1 MPSSS
6 TGAKHKL
13 LLDETGFEQLL
24 AAAYVLQQ
32 HNDGLRAQAQ
42 QSDTTAVLPKVAD
55 NSSGDRQESPPF
67 LDEAP
72 SSLPPMLDS
81 GPTPDDSAATCR
93 VCGRQFGRDEVFCG
107 NCSMPRL
114 AGTSSEDLQSKWA
127 SMWYM
132 QQAQD
137 TLQNEEATPQA
148 FTFKPDLAAAE
159 FDPPLNDSRLW
170 GPSQPVLAPG
180 NIVPKNRELPA
191 LPAFRSLDEMEQ
203 SAKIEP
209 FALTEPTRWG
219 VHAVEV
225 RPSASLDNLQD
236 TLRTFQLRIRT
247 SRRNAAVAIV
257 CLVLL
262 VILAISALSPQHAS
276 SQPQLSW
283 FSSLL
288 VNLGLAEVP
297 SRPPVYVGNPDAPV
311 WVDVHTALYYCKGS
325 DLYGKTPGGRF
336 STQHDAQEDQ
346 FESASRLPCE

>member
-1 MPSSS
+1 
-6 TGAKHKL
+6 
-13 LLDETGFEQLL
+13 
-24 AAAYVLQQ
+24 
-32 HNDGLRAQAQ
+32 
-42 QSDTTAVLPKVAD
+42 
-55 NSSGDRQESPPF
+55 
-67 LDEAP
+67 
-72 SSLPPMLDS
+72 
-81 GPTPDDSAATCR
+81 
-93 VCGRQFGRDEVFCG
+93 
-107 NCSMPRL
+107 MPRL

-148 FTFKPDLAAAE
+148 FTLKPDLAAAE

-170 GPSQPVLAPG
+170 GPSEPVLAPG
-180 NIVPKNRELPA
+180 NIVPENRGLPA

-219 VHAVEV
+219 VHAVEF
-225 RPSASLDNLQD
+225 RPSASLENLQE

-247 SRRNAAVAIV
+247 SRRNAAVAIA

-297 SRPPVYVGNPDAPV
+297 SRPAVYVGNPDAPV

-336 STQHDAQEDQ
+336 STQREAQEDL
-346 FESASRLPCE
+346 FESASRLACE